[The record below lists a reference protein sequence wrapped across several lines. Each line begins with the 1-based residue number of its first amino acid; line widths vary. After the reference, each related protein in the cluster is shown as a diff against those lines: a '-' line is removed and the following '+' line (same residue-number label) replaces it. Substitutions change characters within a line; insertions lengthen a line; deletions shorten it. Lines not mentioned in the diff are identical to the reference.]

1 MRSITQLLQLVTSF
15 THGEN
20 ENQFKIQ
27 IQSRFLKFEG
37 LKVRK
42 VTG

>member
-1 MRSITQLLQLVTSF
+1 MRSITKLWQIVTSF

-27 IQSRFLKFEG
+27 IQIQNSKWVAEI
-37 LKVRK
+37 
-42 VTG
+42 